1 MLSVPYGCSV
11 LEDTISCGVNPGPA
25 LRGWGTSSA
34 ASTRPGAEV
43 WTASVDVLTAGRD
56 PWGWSNQ
63 KGFLEEVRLGLEA

>member
-11 LEDTISCGVNPGPA
+11 LEDTISCGVKF
-25 LRGWGTSSA
+25 RGWGTSSA

-43 WTASVDVLTAGRD
+43 WTASVEVLTAGRD